1 MRTTKKHTSIFCS
14 MVERLAVAGL
24 SAVLLFTM
32 ILCTPVSAAA
42 NGIYLATTSPSYT
55 HPVTG
60 VVEDPGNNQVLGQS
74 MVESAVNSK
83 ALIEVDPNGNT
94 FATVRL
100 KLMDNIQ
107 NPSFSVQP
115 DANSGFSSVSATV
128 MQEDLNNNTSDF
140 RFAIPSENAIVRATF
155 YVVAMGRNVI
165 FYISF
170 SGLQQGSGDF
180 VTSVT
185 VSSPQADP
193 GQAQQPEAPASSAA
207 SPASSGQSES
217 PQESSSSEE
226 TPQTSST
233 SSAEMKSAQALL
245 EEASGL
251 TVFAVNDTS
260 STSSAASSEGGSG
273 VVLWVT
279 LGVIAAAV
287 LGAGGYLL
295 YIKKFRKGGN
305 R

>member
-251 TVFAVNDTS
+251 AVFVVNDTS

>member
-185 VSSPQADP
+185 VSSPQTDP

-207 SPASSGQSES
+207 SPNSSGQSES

-233 SSAEMKSAQALL
+233 SLAEMKSAQALL

-251 TVFAVNDTS
+251 AVFAVNDTS

>member
-32 ILCTPVSAAA
+32 ILCTLVSAAA
-42 NGIYLATTSPSYT
+42 NGIYLTTTSPSYT

-185 VSSPQADP
+185 VSSPQTDP

-217 PQESSSSEE
+217 PQESSLSEE

-251 TVFAVNDTS
+251 AVFAVNDTS